1 VKIGSVK
8 TLVRINPIQGRRL
21 AGLLLFMLP
30 VWAAAQTNPAGFDN
44 VVRDATAA
52 RERDDVPRS
61 IALYSEALR
70 LKPEWPDGWWFLGS
84 LQYEAEGY
92 SAGRDALTRYID
104 LVPDGG
110 PAWALRGLCEFE
122 TAEYAKS
129 LADLQ
134 RGLSLGAA
142 RQPSDENFLRFH
154 EALLLTR
161 SGSFERALQEYA
173 LLARRMAPNP
183 ELLIGLGLAGLRTPL
198 LPRELRADKRDLFM
212 AAGHAAFLFLSGDET
227 GAQREFQ
234 DLFRRFPTAAN
245 AHYLYGYLLFPT
257 DADEAIIEFRRELEV
272 APSNA
277 AVEQM
282 LAWDSLMRNEFP
294 EALAHTEKALAEEPS
309 LTIARLVQGRAL
321 VETGRLKDGLAV
333 LEKESQLEPDNLEIH
348 LALAKA
354 YSESGR
360 KEDARRERLL
370 CFQIEKNAKGPE
382 ASR

>member
-1 VKIGSVK
+1 
-8 TLVRINPIQGRRL
+8 
-21 AGLLLFMLP
+21 MLP
-30 VWAAAQTNPAGFDN
+30 LWVTAQTNPPGFDSA
-44 VVRDATAA
+44 VRDATAA
-52 RERDDVPRS
+52 RERDDVPRA

-84 LQYEAEGY
+84 LQYEAEAY
-92 SAGRDALTRYID
+92 AAGRDALTHYIE

-129 LADLQ
+129 LTDLQ

-142 RQPSDENFLRFH
+142 RQSSDENFLRFH

-161 SGSFERALQEYA
+161 SGNFERALQEYA
-173 LLARRMAPNP
+173 PLARRTVPNP
-183 ELLIGLGLAGLRTPL
+183 ELLIGIGLAGLRTPL

-234 DLFRRFPTAAN
+234 DLFRRFPTATN

-257 DADEAIIEFRRELEV
+257 DADEAITEFRRELEI

-282 LAWDSLMRNEFP
+282 LAWDSLLRNEFP
-294 EALAHTEKALAEEPS
+294 EALAYAEKALAEEPS

-321 VETGRLKDGLAV
+321 VETGRLKDGLAL

-348 LALAKA
+348 FALAKA
-354 YSESGR
+354 YSKSGR

-370 CFQIEKNAKGPE
+370 CFQIEKSAKSPE
-382 ASR
+382 VLR

>member
-1 VKIGSVK
+1 VN
-8 TLVRINPIQGRRL
+8 TLVQGRAL
-21 AGLLLFMLP
+21 VGFLLFMLP
-30 VWAAAQTNPAGFDN
+30 IWATAQTNPPGFDN

-52 RERDDVPRS
+52 RERDDVPRA
-61 IALYSEALR
+61 IALYGEALR

-84 LQYEAEGY
+84 LQYEVEGY
-92 SAGRDALTRYID
+92 AAGRDALTHYIG

-129 LADLQ
+129 LTDLQ

-154 EALLLTR
+154 EALLLTW
-161 SGSFERALQEYA
+161 SGTFERALREYA
-173 LLARRMAPNP
+173 RLARRTGPNP
-183 ELLIGLGLAGLRTPL
+183 ELLIGIGLAGLRMPL
-198 LPRELRADKRDLFM
+198 LPRDLRADKRDLFM
-212 AAGHAAFLFLSGDET
+212 AAGNAAFLFLSGDVSAAE
-227 GAQREFQ
+227 REFQ

-257 DADEAIIEFRRELEV
+257 DADQAITEFRRELEI

-282 LAWDSLMRNEFP
+282 LAWDSLMRNQFP
-294 EALAHTEKALAEEPS
+294 EALAYAEKALAEDSS
-309 LTIARLVQGRAL
+309 LSIARLAQGRAL
-321 VETGRLKDGLAV
+321 IETGRLKDGLSL
-333 LEKESQLEPDNLEIH
+333 LEKESRLEPDNLEIH
-348 LALAKA
+348 FALAKA
-354 YSESGR
+354 YSKSGR

-370 CFQIEKNAKGPE
+370 CLQMEKSAKSQE
-382 ASR
+382 ALR

>member
-1 VKIGSVK
+1 MN
-8 TLVRINPIQGRRL
+8 TLVRLNPIQERALVGV
-21 AGLLLFMLP
+21 LFCMLP
-30 VWAAAQTNPAGFDN
+30 LWVTAQTNPPGFDS

-52 RERDDVPRS
+52 RERDDVPRA

-84 LQYEAEGY
+84 LQYEAEAY
-92 SAGRDALTRYID
+92 AAGRDALTHYIE

-129 LADLQ
+129 LTDLQ

-142 RQPSDENFLRFH
+142 RRSSDENFLRFH

-161 SGSFERALQEYA
+161 SGNFERALQEYA
-173 LLARRMAPNP
+173 LLARRTVPSP
-183 ELLIGLGLAGLRTPL
+183 ELLIGIGLAGLRTPF

-212 AAGHAAFLFLSGDET
+212 AAGHAASLFLSGDQT
-227 GAQREFQ
+227 AAQREFQ

-257 DADEAIIEFRRELEV
+257 DADEAIVEFRRELEI

-282 LAWDSLMRNEFP
+282 LAWDSLLRNEFP
-294 EALAHTEKALAEEPS
+294 EALAYAEKALAEEPS

-321 VETGRLKDGLAV
+321 VETGRLKDGLAL

-348 LALAKA
+348 FALAKA
-354 YSESGR
+354 YSKSGR

-370 CFQIEKNAKGPE
+370 CFQIEKSAKGPE
-382 ASR
+382 ALR